1 MNDRN
6 PQNRNPQESNPQ
18 NRNPQDSSSAARQA
32 RFGALPE
39 RIAYEDMVEVKEA
52 APRDPARD
60 GRTPEGAGHL
70 LSCLAWD
77 LVL

>member
-1 MNDRN
+1 MEGRN
-6 PQNRNPQESNPQ
+6 TQDKHNA
-18 NRNPQDSSSAARQA
+18 QDSGSAIRHA

-39 RIAYEDMVEVKEA
+39 RIAYEDMVETKEA
-52 APRDPARD
+52 SPRASARD
-60 GRTPEGAGHL
+60 ASDCEGTGHL

>member
-1 MNDRN
+1 M
-6 PQNRNPQESNPQ
+6 
-18 NRNPQDSSSAARQA
+18 QDSNTQDSGSAMRHA

-52 APRDPARD
+52 SPRDPARD
-60 GRTPEGAGHL
+60 TYNPEGASNL